1 METIAG
7 NLGVPKSTIHYRIH
21 RLEQAGVIE
30 HYFAKLNATKLGN
43 DYLAAVLA
51 WAKYGPHYHERI
63 GRKIA
68 AIPGV
73 WGVYYVLGDSDFVL
87 LIRAKDRE
95 DYMQKLEKISSMP
108 DIEMTST

>member
-1 METIAG
+1 
-7 NLGVPKSTIHYRIH
+7 
-21 RLEQAGVIE
+21 
-30 HYFAKLNATKLGN
+30 
-43 DYLAAVLA
+43 LAVVLV
-51 WAKYGPHYHERI
+51 WAKYGPQYHERI

-108 DIEMTST
+108 DIEMTSTQVVAKVIKENPRIILE